1 MTLQEKFKT
10 CFNELTP
17 GYTKIKLYE
26 ERIWDCRQERAKLEE
41 DLRVA
46 EYTLVDANCAT
57 IDELTFKIEAC
68 TLQINALT
76 GINSQQYQKR
86 AACSKWL

>member
-10 CFNELTP
+10 CFNELAPCETIDELD
-17 GYTKIKLYE
+17 YKIKLY
-26 ERIWDCRQERAKLEE
+26 
-41 DLRVA
+41 
-46 EYTLVDANCAT
+46 
-57 IDELTFKIEAC
+57 

-86 AACSKWL
+86 AACSKWR

>member
-1 MTLQEKFKT
+1 MTLQEQFKT

-26 ERIWDCRQERAKLEE
+26 ERIWNCREERAKIEE
-41 DLRVA
+41 KLKVEECA
-46 EYTLVDANCAT
+46 PLYANCAT